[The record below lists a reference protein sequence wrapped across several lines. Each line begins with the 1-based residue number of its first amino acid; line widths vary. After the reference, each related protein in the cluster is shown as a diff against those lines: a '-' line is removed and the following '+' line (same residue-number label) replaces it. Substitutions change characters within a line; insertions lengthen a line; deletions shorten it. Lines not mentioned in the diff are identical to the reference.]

1 MFDEG
6 EELGLGDVEVYRLF
20 SCTFCKCRIIEFDI
34 AKFLKGEVMC
44 TLYPP
49 SYFVKI
55 FFGMYAWDDRGTE
68 FVISPALHDDADAL
82 LKASDINIGVT
93 GSKRIF
99 LRRVFDIHRPEVHE
113 FGLGYF
119 PDNVGEGAVGVEFH
133 KESE

>member
-1 MFDEG
+1 MLDVG
-6 EELGLGDVEVYRLF
+6 EEAGADAVEVKR
-20 SCTFCKCRIIEFDI
+20 
-34 AKFLKGEVMC
+34 V
-44 TLYPP
+44 
-49 SYFVKI
+49 FVC
-55 FFGMYAWDDRGTE
+55 FFGEHRVEDFDSTEFLECEVLCAANPFADFVEVFFGVDAWDNGGAEFIVGTT
-68 FVISPALHDDADAL
+68 LHDDADAL
-82 LKASDINIGVT
+82 LKASDINIGIT